1 MQTSFC
7 LGINIFVLFTG
18 WWGSKEWVVCSF
30 FSNNVALPW
39 KHSSLDQTQGFPL
52 VEASWRAELHTQNL
66 PDGLYQT
73 LHGVFPLWWIT
84 RLDRWNELLPN
95 HRASE
100 SLPAVIVRQR
110 EDLTLA
116 SSSTAGLKLISLKG
130 KKNNETPDIWTHV
143 GAAACDSSR
152 EIITTP
158 VSPVSLIA
166 LCFAS
171 QNVFREAPRSLR
183 PTFLNGNRINFRDYG
198 FCSRVWPLDIPA
210 PPTPTPRCLPAT
222 HPAVS
227 LANSSIPIRHL
238 SKTQSVDLH
247 LTCNH
252 LPQSQS
258 GV

>member
-1 MQTSFC
+1 MIGYNGIFRNKKTRCRSANSLWTQKKDKNVSIACCWFLKTCPLLGRLVTGRFTWVLQPDQVLLEMQTSFC

-130 KKNNETPDIWTHV
+130 KKNKETPDIWTHV

-152 EIITTP
+152 
-158 VSPVSLIA
+158 
-166 LCFAS
+166 
-171 QNVFREAPRSLR
+171 
-183 PTFLNGNRINFRDYG
+183 
-198 FCSRVWPLDIPA
+198 
-210 PPTPTPRCLPAT
+210 
-222 HPAVS
+222 
-227 LANSSIPIRHL
+227 
-238 SKTQSVDLH
+238 
-247 LTCNH
+247 
-252 LPQSQS
+252 
-258 GV
+258 